1 MKKEYTKPGIIIE
14 SFEISQNI
22 SAGCGAIPGKTVGGK
37 VNTSQV
43 GVCGWQNDGS
53 LNIIWVGNTNKCT
66 TDTPADSDIYGFCYN
81 NPDGKTAVFGSY

>member
-43 GVCGWQNDGS
+43 GVCGWQDNGS
-53 LNIIWVGNTNKCT
+53 LNIIWVDDSKCT
-66 TDTPADSDIYGFCYN
+66 TGTPADSEIYGFCYN
-81 NPDGKTAVFGSY
+81 NPDGTTIMKLFTS